1 MHPAKQLLSRL
12 YLGDRGVTHL
22 HFDAAQC
29 TVSLGIDQ
37 IAVMPLGAKQWNFDS
52 EREIENGEIRFEGVE
67 SISFAVDGA
76 MPNDF
81 VEIDVVDEVDEGK
94 KVRVSIVL
102 GAVGTDLLTKESR
115 LSLTCVNARLIDP
128 QIPSE

>member
-1 MHPAKQLLSRL
+1 
-12 YLGDRGVTHL
+12 
-22 HFDAAQC
+22 
-29 TVSLGIDQ
+29 
-37 IAVMPLGAKQWNFDS
+37 MPLGAKQWNFDS